1 MSQSEAQEI
10 TQMSI
15 EFNSKI
21 VAIKQHLEELVSVL
35 NATVGEM
42 TSIFDSAFDM
52 YFKMVKYKTDFRNSQ
67 VANAVQLSPVKE
79 NAKRTKK
86 EKTPV
91 GILVLQ
97 TAEKNIVPMPI
108 KKRTKKLKIETVLE
122 SGNVLVSENKNEI
135 KSDEYVA
142 L

>member
-67 VANAVQLSPVKE
+67 VANAVPLSPVKE
-79 NAKRTKK
+79 KAKRAKK

-91 GILVLQ
+91 DIVLQ

-135 KSDEYVA
+135 KSEEYVA